1 MRLSSLLSSACL
13 SLLLALAA
21 CAAPSASPDAPGPAL
36 PEQSPSPD
44 RDGRTAAATM
54 PAPEAPAAPR
64 VIRRPGAPASGAAIL
79 DYSCSSDNDCAVKNV
94 GNCCGYYPACVNVD
108 SPTFPKQVQ
117 AECEREGR
125 MSICGYPEISA
136 CRCVEQR
143 CEAATGAAAALE

>member
-94 GNCCGYYPACVNVD
+94 GNCCGYYPACLNKD
-108 SPTFPKQVQ
+108 SPTDPAAVQ
-117 AECEREGR
+117 AQCAKDGR
-125 MSICGYPEISA
+125 AGVCGFPAISS
-136 CRCVEQR
+136 CKCVNSR
-143 CEAATGAAAALE
+143 CEGSSRMLRSL